1 MMKPTARKWS
11 LSLTRGSNDMALT
24 RKLLLFW
31 MRGRL
36 REVVAYRGVQVAH
49 GGSTVMINDKKNI
62 LSVGGDLI
70 DYSD

>member
-1 MMKPTARKWS
+1 
-11 LSLTRGSNDMALT
+11 
-24 RKLLLFW
+24 

-70 DYSD
+70 DYSDWSDRMKSNL